1 MISKSKV
8 KNEILRCGFVPVIRV
23 ADSQVAVRVAE
34 AIRDGGAPLLE
45 ITMTVP
51 GALDVIKQIA
61 RSLGDKVLVGA
72 GTVLDGETARHAIL
86 AGAEFIISP
95 TVDFETI
102 RLCRRYDKIVM
113 PGALTPSEI
122 LQAWEQGADFV
133 KVFPADALGGPAY
146 IKALKAPLPQVDLVP
161 TGGVDFST
169 AADFIRAGASAVGVG
184 SGLIDKKIVVAED
197 WDQLSQ
203 KTKEF
208 IQVIAAARQDADKS

>member
-1 MISKSKV
+1 MISKDKV

-23 ADSQVAVRVAE
+23 ADSDVAVRVAE
-34 AIRDGGAPLLE
+34 AIRAGGAPLLE

-51 GALDVIKQIA
+51 GALDVIKRISQ
-61 RSLGDKVLVGA
+61 SLGDKVLVGA
-72 GTVLDGETARHAIL
+72 GTVLDSETARLAIL
-86 AGAEFIISP
+86 AGAEFIIAP

-102 RLCRRYDKIVM
+102 RLCRRYGKIVM
-113 PGALTPSEI
+113 PGALTPTEI

-146 IKALKAPLPQVDLVP
+146 IKAIKAPLPQVDVVP
-161 TGGVDFST
+161 TGGVNFNT
-169 AADFIRAGASAVGVG
+169 AADFIHAGAAAVGVG
-184 SGLIDKKIVVAED
+184 SGLIDKQIVAAED

-208 IQVIAAARQDADKS
+208 IQVIAAARQG